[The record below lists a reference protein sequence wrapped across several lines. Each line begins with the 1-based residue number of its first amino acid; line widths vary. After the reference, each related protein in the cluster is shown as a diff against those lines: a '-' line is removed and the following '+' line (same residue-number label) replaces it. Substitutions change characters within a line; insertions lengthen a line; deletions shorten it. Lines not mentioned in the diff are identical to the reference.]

1 MRRRKGGRSDL
12 IAHHS
17 AATAQRPSSPAI
29 CPRPCPWFCTRLGT
43 VSMVSVGKARASLY
57 PTGEER
63 AGVALVALALFPAG
77 GEGGG
82 VVHDP
87 VDAAWEA
94 EASISSGTCFDA
106 SAAEAMVPVGKAS
119 RTVPTQSLSAAAA
132 PQRAHVGAAA
142 AVGVFHQGPRHG
154 HRPALAP
161 GLPHD
166 GGQDP
171 RCLEVWRGRTR

>member
-106 SAAEAMVPVGKAS
+106 SAAESMVLIGKANALLFPQEKS
-119 RTVPTQSLSAAAA
+119 KLGSPLWPLPRSL
-132 PQRAHVGAAA
+132 PEERGA
-142 AVGVFHQGPRHG
+142 
-154 HRPALAP
+154 
-161 GLPHD
+161 
-166 GGQDP
+166 
-171 RCLEVWRGRTR
+171 E